1 MEAAR
6 RLVERIVRATY
17 PFVSYLPQYYLLQ
30 KTSKEGFAPATC
42 LAALLAR
49 TLSIAAW
56 ANGAHPRDASAPAG
70 GALGILVQLL
80 LLDAVVQAKRK
91 KAGRLAQKK
100 RYGATTRQLGREVR
114 SVIRAACRDRDRELA
129 AERFRKLWKAFWAW
143 DELGPYVEVVVVFAL
158 YLIAASC
165 LLRFRWWRALLVT
178 AAAAADAAAPV
189 PQIVRIIRRRDAAGV
204 SAFTILLRLAGG
216 VVGARVGARPRFSV
230 LQAGLDACLC
240 VQLAWYSPPLTRVRG
255 VISAALEPLAA
266 LARRGAQRLR
276 AYRRRS
282 SYARVPTGE
291 GPPAAP
297 STTRLEEGS
306 ASPRRESP
314 AKEAAVPGG
323 E

>member
-6 RLVERIVRATY
+6 RVVERVLRATY
-17 PFVSYLPQYYLLQ
+17 PFATYLPQYYLLQ

-70 GALGILVQLL
+70 GALGILIQLL

-114 SVIRAACRDRDRELA
+114 AVLRAACRDRDRELA

-158 YLIAASC
+158 YLVAASC

-189 PQIVRIIRRRDAAGV
+189 PQIVRIIRRRDDAA
-204 SAFTILLRLAGG
+204 T
-216 VVGARVGARPRFSV
+216 GA
-230 LQAGLDACLC
+230 
-240 VQLAWYSPPLTRVRG
+240 
-255 VISAALEPLAA
+255 
-266 LARRGAQRLR
+266 
-276 AYRRRS
+276 
-282 SYARVPTGE
+282 
-291 GPPAAP
+291 
-297 STTRLEEGS
+297 
-306 ASPRRESP
+306 
-314 AKEAAVPGG
+314 
-323 E
+323 

>member
-6 RLVERIVRATY
+6 RVVERIARATS
-17 PFVSYLPQYYLLQ
+17 PFATYLPQYYLLQ
-30 KTSKEGFAPATC
+30 KTGKEGFAPATC

-91 KAGRLAQKK
+91 KGGSGQKK

-114 SVIRAACRDRDRELA
+114 AVLRAACRDRDRNLA
-129 AERFRKLWKAFWAW
+129 AERFRKLWKPFWAW

-158 YLIAASC
+158 YLVAASC
-165 LLRFRWWRALLVT
+165 LLRFRWWRVLLVT
-178 AAAAADAAAPV
+178 AAATCDMAAPV
-189 PQIVRIIRRRDAAGV
+189 PQIVRILRRRDAAGV
-204 SAFTILLRLAGG
+204 SAFTVLLRLAGG

-230 LQAGLDACLC
+230 VQAGLDACLC

-255 VISAALEPLAA
+255 VVSAALEPLAA

-297 STTRLEEGS
+297 SQRLEEGS

-314 AKEAAVPGG
+314 AKEAAAAGAG

>member
-6 RLVERIVRATY
+6 RVVERVLRATY

-114 SVIRAACRDRDRELA
+114 AVIRAACRDRDRELA

-165 LLRFRWWRALLVT
+165 VLNRFRWWRALLVT

-216 VVGARVGARPRFSV
+216 VVGARLGARPRFSV

-282 SYARVPTGE
+282 YTRVPTGD

-297 STTRLEEGS
+297 SQRLEEGS

-314 AKEAAVPGG
+314 AKEAAAAGAG

>member
-6 RLVERIVRATY
+6 RVVERILRATY
-17 PFVSYLPQYYLLQ
+17 PFATYLPQYYLLQ

-114 SVIRAACRDRDRELA
+114 AVIRAACRDRDRELA
-129 AERFRKLWKAFWAW
+129 TERFRKLWKAFWAW

-165 LLRFRWWRALLVT
+165 VLNRFRWWRTLLVT

-282 SYARVPTGE
+282 YARVPTGE

-297 STTRLEEGS
+297 STRLEEGS

-314 AKEAAVPGG
+314 AKEAAAAGG